1 MTSKFVLATALV
13 LSLVSG
19 QAFAEGEGNGDPFFF
34 HANGQVTDG
43 RAVVA
48 DTGQARYPDLTG
60 NSAQPSSLAQ
70 LEPAF
75 GNEAPIQTASSLPSG
90 SGDGT
95 VAYAQ
100 AQGVKRHL
108 AARPTPARVVEAR
121 TLRFSE

>member
-1 MTSKFVLATALV
+1 MSTKFVLAAALV
-13 LSLVSG
+13 LSLTSG

-34 HANGQVTDG
+34 YAHGQITDG

-75 GNEAPIQTASSLPSG
+75 GNEAPVQTARSLPRG
-90 SGDGT
+90 SGNGT

-100 AQGVKRHL
+100 AQSVKRYL
-108 AARPTPARVVEAR
+108 TAWPATARV
-121 TLRFSE
+121 L